1 MCIFLYIKHARPF
14 VSFNN
19 LLLDFIHSCR
29 FTESSHTTEYIY
41 IYICIHDHDRFV
53 EFIHIRNMLLFTW
66 EWVVVRQF
74 GSSYDSHMYKQVHK
88 M

>member
-1 MCIFLYIKHARPF
+1 MYIYNMYIYMYIKHARPF

-41 IYICIHDHDRFV
+41 IYIYMVV
-53 EFIHIRNMLLFTW
+53 EPSCC
-66 EWVVVRQF
+66 V
-74 GSSYDSHMYKQVHK
+74 
-88 M
+88 

>member
-1 MCIFLYIKHARPF
+1 MPF

-19 LLLDFIHSCR
+19 LFLDFIHSCR
-29 FTESSHTTEYIY
+29 FTERSHTTETIY
-41 IYICIHDHDRFV
+41 IYIHDHDSFV

-66 EWVVVRQF
+66 ECFVVRQF
-74 GSSYDSHMYKQVHK
+74 GSSYDSQVYKQVHK